1 MFLFLCILATIIGLK
16 DVLNFKEKKILL
28 FSLFIIG
35 LSIVILVYQ
44 DQIPS
49 IMVLVENIKRMFYE

>member
-28 FSLFIIG
+28 FSIFIIG

-49 IMVLVENIKRMFYE
+49 IMVLIENIKRMFYE

>member
-35 LSIVILVYQ
+35 LSTVILVYQ

-49 IMVLVENIKRMFYE
+49 IMVLIENIKRMFYE

>member
-49 IMVLVENIKRMFYE
+49 IMVLIENIKRMFYE